1 MTKIPS
7 SLNEKILSD
16 VHKKLHPKLSHL
28 MGKVFLVHVLTAV
41 VTLAVC
47 PQFGF
52 KAFKLPINLM
62 HSFMVFGLPIC
73 NFLCGLFF
81 TATSMLVAS
90 IVLERDEMRAL
101 KHQKILAM
109 ATLLLSSIG
118 FFSIMN
124 PNLFIEFSLMWLLGA
139 VIGIVFTLE
148 LSTRL
153 LSRNPV

>member
-1 MTKIPS
+1 MSNIPS
-7 SLNEKILSD
+7 SLNEKILAN
-16 VHKKLHPKLSHL
+16 VHGKLHPKLHFL
-28 MGKVFLVHVLTAV
+28 IGKVFLIHLVTAV

-90 IVLERDEMRAL
+90 FVLGRDEMRAL
-101 KHQKILAM
+101 KYHKTLAG
-109 ATLLLSSIG
+109 AVLLLSSIG

-124 PNLFIEFSLMWLLGA
+124 PNLFVEFSLLWLLGA
-139 VIGIVFTLE
+139 VIGIVFTVE
-148 LSTRL
+148 VSARL
-153 LSRNPV
+153 LTRNPV